1 MRSKRICAAILAFIM
16 LILSGCVSLAEK
28 LYPETEP
35 ETTRTAFIPV
45 DVEEGRV
52 FFRDFDGNEL
62 TLEKEPDSVISL
74 SPVATEIICGIGAA
88 RYISALDEISAT
100 VEDAPISAEV
110 LPYFYADVNRIEELS
125 PDIVFYSD
133 SSSDMITVMT
143 LRTKGITMIR
153 IPDRGG
159 ISAAEAN
166 IRFISELLFKEEIG
180 AKTIA
185 SMREEFE
192 KTRLT
197 AELIGLS
204 KTVYIEG
211 PTKFTAY
218 CSGSIISE
226 LCAFAGADNIFPGT
240 GVTKLTSAAEVNG
253 KDPQLVIV
261 LTNDPD
267 SFDIDTVR
275 KREGIDQIYAS
286 RTKSIFAVDFTSA
299 TRPTQNIVKALR
311 EVEQIMKMAK

>member
-133 SSSDMITVMT
+133 SSSDMI
-143 LRTKGITMIR
+143 
-153 IPDRGG
+153 
-159 ISAAEAN
+159 
-166 IRFISELLFKEEIG
+166 
-180 AKTIA
+180 IA

-197 AELIGLS
+197 AELIGVR

-218 CSGSIISE
+218 GSGSIISE
-226 LCAFAGADNIFPGT
+226 LCAFVGADNIFPGT